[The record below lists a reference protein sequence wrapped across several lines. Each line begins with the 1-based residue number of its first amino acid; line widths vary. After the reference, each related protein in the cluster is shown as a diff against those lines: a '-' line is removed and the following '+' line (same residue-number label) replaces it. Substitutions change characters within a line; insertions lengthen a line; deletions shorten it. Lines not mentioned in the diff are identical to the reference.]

1 MDKKNILI
9 ISIVLVVVVVFSII
23 VYRKKKKDSLEKI
36 IDAVDTD
43 YKVLDD
49 SITDE
54 LKHVKV
60 DLTYNAENDYNIIK
74 NADGGLWNDNE
85 EAVYS
90 TLSNK
95 KASQIKAIDLLFL
108 NKQGQSLEKF
118 LKGFLNDSEMEKA
131 ITIIRNAKN
140 G

>member
-74 NADGGLWNDNE
+74 NADHILFIITDMSK
-85 EAVYS
+85 V
-90 TLSNK
+90 SNIERLIAGK
-95 KASQIKAIDLLFL
+95 K
-108 NKQGQSLEKF
+108 
-118 LKGFLNDSEMEKA
+118 
-131 ITIIRNAKN
+131 
-140 G
+140 